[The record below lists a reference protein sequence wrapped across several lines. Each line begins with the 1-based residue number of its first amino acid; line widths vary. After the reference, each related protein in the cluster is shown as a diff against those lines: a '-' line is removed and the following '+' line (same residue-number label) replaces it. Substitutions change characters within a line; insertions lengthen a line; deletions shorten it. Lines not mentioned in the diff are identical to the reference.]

1 MTLTKGKHSGNN
13 MFILVFGFK
22 FFFDKTKTC
31 DRYHIEGKMLKYMIS
46 IFHIIFFTLKKK
58 KANLT
63 KKCYAMNK

>member
-46 IFHIIFFTLKKK
+46 IFHIIFFTFGKKSK
-58 KANLT
+58 LT
-63 KKCYAMNK
+63 KTKCYAMNK